1 MKEVKIVLNYDK
13 IYSRKLDDIKPLAIG
28 KFFAVGPDVVSLG
41 IGEPDFVTPM
51 SACQGGIDSLLAGHT
66 AYAPTMGVTELRQEI
81 AMYLKRRFALDYV
94 LDDVLLT
101 VGASEGL
108 DSIIRAF
115 IEKGDEVIIPSPS
128 FSCYIPIVSLA
139 GGVPVNIDTYAED
152 GFKLQAA
159 ALKAA
164 ITPKTKIVLL
174 SYPNNPTGADM
185 TADDY
190 IEIAE
195 VLRGTDILVL
205 CDEIYAELCYT
216 GKHSCLANIAD
227 MRERSIY
234 LSGFSKAYAMTGW
247 RLGYVAAPQP
257 LLKQISKVHQFAVM
271 SAPTVAQY
279 AAIAALKQCDQDV
292 KAMVS
297 EYDKRRRF
305 VYQQLNN
312 MGLDCYE
319 PEGAFYIFPS
329 IKKTGLS
336 SEEFADKLLEEAKVA
351 VVPGTGF
358 GPAGEGFVRISYA
371 YSMETLAEAMQ
382 RLADFVAK
390 VS

>member
-1 MKEVKIVLNYDK
+1 MKEVKIMLDYDK
-13 IYSRKLDDIKPLAIG
+13 IYSRKLDAIKPLAIG
-28 KFFAVGPDVVSLG
+28 KFFAVGPGVVSLG
-41 IGEPDFVTPM
+41 IGEPDFATPM
-51 SACQGGIDSLLAGHT
+51 TACQGGIDSLLAGKT
-66 AYAPTMGVTELRQEI
+66 AYAPTMGVGELRQEI
-81 AMYLKRRFALDYV
+81 SKYLERRFALDYAAE
-94 LDDVLLT
+94 DVLLT

-115 IEKGDEVIIPSPS
+115 IENGDEVIIPSPS

-139 GGVPVNIDTYAED
+139 GGVPVNINTYAED
-152 GFKLQAA
+152 GFKLRAE
-159 ALKAA
+159 ALKRA
-164 ITPKTKIVLL
+164 ITAKTKILLL

-185 TADDY
+185 TAEDY
-190 IEIAE
+190 MEIAE

-205 CDEIYAELCYT
+205 CDEIYAELSYS
-216 GKHSCLANIAD
+216 GKHSCLANVAD
-227 MRERSIY
+227 MRERCIY

-257 LLKQISKVHQFAVM
+257 LLAQISKVHQFAVM

-279 AAIAALKQCDQDV
+279 AAIAALRQCDNDV

-305 VYQQLNN
+305 VYWQLID

-319 PEGAFYIFPS
+319 PQGAFYVFPS
-329 IKKTGLS
+329 IKSTGLS

-371 YSMETLAEAMQ
+371 YSMDALAEAMK
-382 RLADFVAK
+382 RLTEFVK
-390 VS
+390 RIS